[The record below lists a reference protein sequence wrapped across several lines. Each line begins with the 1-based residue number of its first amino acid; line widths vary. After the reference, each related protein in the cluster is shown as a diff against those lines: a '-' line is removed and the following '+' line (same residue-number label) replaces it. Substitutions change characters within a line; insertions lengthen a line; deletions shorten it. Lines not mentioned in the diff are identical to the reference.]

1 MDTNRGDCIC
11 EENDIAII
19 DTGMAGLESV
29 SFNYVN
35 ENGKP
40 CISL

>member
-1 MDTNRGDCIC
+1 MDTNRGDSIC
-11 EENDIAII
+11 EEDDAII
-19 DTGMAGLESV
+19 DTGMAGLESA

-40 CISL
+40 YISL